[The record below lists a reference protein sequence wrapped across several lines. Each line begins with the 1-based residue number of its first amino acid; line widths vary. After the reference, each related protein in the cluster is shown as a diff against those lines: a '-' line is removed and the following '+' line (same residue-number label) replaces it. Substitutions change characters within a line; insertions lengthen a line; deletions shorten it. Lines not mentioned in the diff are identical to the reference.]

1 MAVESSD
8 DEFVVL
14 AAELVVTVGELV
26 ALVCVALVCVA
37 LVCVALVCVALVCVA
52 VVAAVGVLAAAW

>member
-1 MAVESSD
+1 VAVESSD

-37 LVCVALVCVALVCVA
+37 LVCVALVCVA